1 MQKYADHELLSLV
14 DNTVPPVDVNA
25 VGITRAVLFK
35 YQREARV
42 FISWQKNISFLSLRS
57 HVLSR

>member
-42 FISWQKNISFLSLRS
+42 FIS
-57 HVLSR
+57 